1 MRNSIYTIIA
11 ILLCSV
17 YVQAQ
22 EPDYGELWNKANNH
36 YSLGEYQQALSDY
49 KKIEEGGM
57 VSYKLYYNIAN
68 TYYKLK
74 TAFQYSITSGR
85 SSLILQTRIRG
96 TTWR

>member
-22 EPDYGELWNKANNH
+22 ESDYGELWNKANNH

-57 VSYKLYYNIAN
+57 VSYKQKA
-68 TYYKLK
+68 
-74 TAFQYSITSGR
+74 AMPSARSTSMTWKSCRVSLRPAR
-85 SSLILQTRIRG
+85 S
-96 TTWR
+96 